1 MSAKQSNCSLHEI
14 LQTPCGS
21 SRDKESHVS
30 LSECNADISAHLSSC
45 HLSKCGDVTEAEL
58 IMARA
63 SIRGMSA
70 TQLTRITI
78 CPRHRHS
85 LGRFWR
91 APKSCQYPGHT
102 GKITSL
108 AGKHVINFQM
118 ADEICFLFGK
128 TITAVG
134 SRKCNFVSNSK
145 ITYIHILLFL
155 FATVSRNDAFPST
168 LPHGHLKFEFSGR
181 VIPIPRSKN

>member
-1 MSAKQSNCSLHEI
+1 MSAKQSNCSLYEI
-14 LQTPCGS
+14 LHIPCGS
-21 SRDKESHVS
+21 SRDKESHVL
-30 LSECNADISAHLSSC
+30 LSECNADICAHLSSC

-63 SIRGMSA
+63 GIRGMSA

-78 CPRHRHS
+78 CPRHRHA

-91 APKSCQYPGHT
+91 VAKSCQYPGHT

-134 SRKCNFVSNSK
+134 SRKCNFFLMVRL
-145 ITYIHILLFL
+145 HIFI
-155 FATVSRNDAFPST
+155 FCCF
-168 LPHGHLKFEFSGR
+168 FSLR
-181 VIPIPRSKN
+181 FRAMTDFHKYRSIQNFHTPPRASHI

>member
-21 SRDKESHVS
+21 SRDKENHVV
-30 LSECNADISAHLSSC
+30 LSECNADISAHLLSC
-45 HLSKCGDVTEAEL
+45 HLSKCGDVTEVEL
-58 IMARA
+58 IKAREG
-63 SIRGMSA
+63 ICGMSA
-70 TQLTRITI
+70 TQTTRITI

-91 APKSCQYPGHT
+91 APRTCQHPGHT
-102 GKITSL
+102 GKVTSL

-118 ADEICFLFGK
+118 ADEISILFGK

-134 SRKCNFVSNSK
+134 SRNCNIFCWF
-145 ITYIHILLFL
+145 LLFFL
-155 FATVSRNDAFPST
+155 RSVSYFQ
-168 LPHGHLKFEFSGR
+168 
-181 VIPIPRSKN
+181 

>member
-1 MSAKQSNCSLHEI
+1 MSAKQSSCSLHEI
-14 LQTPCGS
+14 LHTPCGS
-21 SRDKESHVS
+21 SRDKESHVF
-30 LSECNADISAHLSSC
+30 LSECNADISAHLLSC

-58 IMARA
+58 IMARVGI
-63 SIRGMSA
+63 SGMSA
-70 TQLTRITI
+70 TQLTHITI
-78 CPRHRHS
+78 CSRHRHS

-102 GKITSL
+102 GKVTSL

-134 SRKCNFVSNSK
+134 SRKCNIFSNSK
-145 ITYIHILLFL
+145 ITYLYFVVPFHYR
-155 FATVSRNDAFPST
+155 FAQWGIFKSEAF
-168 LPHGHLKFEFSGR
+168 
-181 VIPIPRSKN
+181 VNY

>member
-21 SRDKESHVS
+21 SRDKESHVF
-30 LSECNADISAHLSSC
+30 LSECNADISAHLLSC
-45 HLSKCGDVTEAEL
+45 HLSKCGDVTEAGL

-63 SIRGMSA
+63 GIRAMSA
-70 TQLTRITI
+70 TQITRITI

-102 GKITSL
+102 GKVTSFFL
-108 AGKHVINFQM
+108 IYTLVIRNFTPVLGP
-118 ADEICFLFGK
+118 EKVKIGVGWVGERFVRHPK
-128 TITAVG
+128 AV
-134 SRKCNFVSNSK
+134 CLNSPC
-145 ITYIHILLFL
+145 TF
-155 FATVSRNDAFPST
+155 
-168 LPHGHLKFEFSGR
+168 
-181 VIPIPRSKN
+181 

>member
-1 MSAKQSNCSLHEI
+1 
-14 LQTPCGS
+14 
-21 SRDKESHVS
+21 
-30 LSECNADISAHLSSC
+30 
-45 HLSKCGDVTEAEL
+45 
-58 IMARA
+58 MARVG
-63 SIRGMSA
+63 IRGMSA
-70 TQLTRITI
+70 TQLTHVTI

-102 GKITSL
+102 GKVTSL

-134 SRKCNFVSNSK
+134 SRKCNIFSNSK
-145 ITYIHILLFL
+145 LTYIYFVVPFHYRL
-155 FATVSRNDAFPST
+155 AQ
-168 LPHGHLKFEFSGR
+168 
-181 VIPIPRSKN
+181 

>member
-1 MSAKQSNCSLHEI
+1 MCAKQSNCSLHEI

-21 SRDKESHVS
+21 SRNTESHVL

-45 HLSKCGDVTEAEL
+45 HLSKCGDVTEADL

-63 SIRGMSA
+63 GIRGMLA
-70 TQLTRITI
+70 KQLTRITI
-78 CPRHRHS
+78 CPKHRHS

-91 APKSCQYPGHT
+91 APKSCQHPGHT
-102 GKITSL
+102 GKVTSF

-118 ADEICFLFGK
+118 ADEISLLFGK

-134 SRKCNFVSNSK
+134 SRKCYISCWKFFFRIVS
-145 ITYIHILLFL
+145 YFQ
-155 FATVSRNDAFPST
+155 
-168 LPHGHLKFEFSGR
+168 
-181 VIPIPRSKN
+181 